1 MVILPALNI
10 ISIVIISKDVTSKVS
25 IIIVVSFLTIL
36 IKTLFIVTSL
46 KTSINATLH
55 ICFYML

>member
-1 MVILPALNI
+1 LVILPALNI